1 MPKNSGEPTMQPL
14 DPKVYEALL
23 EVYEDKDYHLFV
35 DYRNYSSTFV
45 LKEDLKNDR
54 S

>member
-1 MPKNSGEPTMQPL
+1 MQPL

-23 EVYEDKDYHLFV
+23 EVYEDKDLNHLFV

-45 LKEDLKNDR
+45 LKEDLVNDR